1 MSKMSENIQCANK
14 NSERGKESDETR
26 EEMKERESANALD
39 GK

>member
-14 NSERGKESDETR
+14 NSVRGRESDETR

-39 GK
+39 SK